1 MKLPSSVP
9 ESKSPEHLVVLAD
22 PAPQTAKDGSL

>member
-9 ESKSPEHLVVLAD
+9 ESKSTERLVALAG
-22 PAPQTAKDGSL
+22 PASQAAKDGSL